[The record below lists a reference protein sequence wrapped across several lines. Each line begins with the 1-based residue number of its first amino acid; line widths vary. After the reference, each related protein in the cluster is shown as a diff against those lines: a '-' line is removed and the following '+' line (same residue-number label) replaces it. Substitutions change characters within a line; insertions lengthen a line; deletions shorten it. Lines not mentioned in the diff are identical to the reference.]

1 MPDCVTFDLFSDQ
14 PRGALWPLLGSP
26 ELYPRFFR
34 GVGSV
39 ERTGTTGR
47 HPRYRIRL
55 TLSGRPVE
63 HDMRVLLSRREEQL
77 VLETVPDTG
86 GCLSVRLFDDPHGT
100 RLKVIY
106 FRPGVPSPGRAPGPA
121 DVRSWAQDGLERIHR
136 HLRGTAEAWPPDRP
150 PSTRQVA
157 NTLIAAGILTPARPD
172 RMVRQLRAL
181 ARWGATLAGGYT
193 AAAARSP
200 RGVAVIDEDG
210 ARTTFAA
217 LSTDA
222 NRLAAALQAVGV
234 GPHGTVA
241 IMARNHSAMVK
252 TLLACGRL
260 GASTV
265 LLNTGLA
272 RPQVAHAV
280 DRHDVR
286 VLVADGEFAP
296 LVAGLPL
303 TAVLLTGADDG
314 PPGQPTLTEVIADTP
329 DAEFAPP
336 ERPAPIVVLTSGT
349 TGTPKGARRPTPK
362 GLGAAVA
369 LLSRI
374 PLRAGE
380 RILMA
385 APLFHSWGLSALQ
398 VGMPLRAT
406 LVMQRRFD
414 PEACLRAIQEH
425 RCTAVFAVPVML
437 QRIMALPEE
446 VRARYDTSS
455 LRIVA
460 SSGSALPA
468 SLVTAFQD
476 AFGDVLYNF
485 YGSTEVSAASVATP
499 ADLRAAPATAG
510 HPPLG
515 TRLAVLGPA
524 GEPVPPGTVGAI
536 FVGND
541 LLFDGYTD
549 GTSRAT
555 RRELMDTG
563 DRGYLD
569 AEGRLFVAGRDDD
582 MIVSGGENVFP
593 RPVEEA
599 LTELPGVADAAVVG
613 VPDDEFGQRL
623 VAFVTVRPGA
633 RLDEDI
639 VRAYLRRR
647 VARFAIPREVVF
659 VDELPRTPTGK
670 VLKRLL
676 LEEEWAPA
684 AGNTHF
690 R

>member
-14 PRGALWPLLGSP
+14 PRAALWPLLGSP

-172 RMVRQLRAL
+172 RVVRQLRAL

-437 QRIMALPEE
+437 QRIMARCP
-446 VRARYDTSS
+446 RRSGRGTTPA
-455 LRIVA
+455 A
-460 SSGSALPA
+460 SGSWPA
-468 SLVTAFQD
+468 AGRPCPPRSSPRSRTPSATCSTTSTARPRCPPPP
-476 AFGDVLYNF
+476 
-485 YGSTEVSAASVATP
+485 SRHRPTC
-499 ADLRAAPATAG
+499 AP
-510 HPPLG
+510 PP
-515 TRLAVLGPA
+515 P
-524 GEPVPPGTVGAI
+524 PPGTRRSARDWRCWVR
-536 FVGND
+536 
-541 LLFDGYTD
+541 
-549 GTSRAT
+549 RAN
-555 RRELMDTG
+555 RCRPA
-563 DRGYLD
+563 R
-569 AEGRLFVAGRDDD
+569 
-582 MIVSGGENVFP
+582 SGP
-593 RPVEEA
+593 SSWA
-599 LTELPGVADAAVVG
+599 TTCSSTA
-613 VPDDEFGQRL
+613 
-623 VAFVTVRPGA
+623 
-633 RLDEDI
+633 
-639 VRAYLRRR
+639 
-647 VARFAIPREVVF
+647 
-659 VDELPRTPTGK
+659 TPT
-670 VLKRLL
+670 
-676 LEEEWAPA
+676 APA
-684 AGNTHF
+684 GPPAAS
-690 R
+690 